1 MYEGGRMGDGQAGR
15 ERQLDENGEKEIY
28 SIQEEREHSKEGEL
42 NNKMWNKESPSC
54 LIHWY

>member
-1 MYEGGRMGDGQAGR
+1 MGDGQAGR